1 MWRSGV
7 SLASRSLTGTGLVS
21 LPLRDVRPL
30 APWTAEPILSGMF
43 LRYYLELPMPFERA
57 EQALIAIPGSGLGAL
72 VDETGDQAERLLAE
86 VGFTV
91 AERRISREVAI
102 SFRGPRRLGRGRW
115 SR

>member
-43 LRYYLELPMPFERA
+43 LRYYLELPMPFEPA
-57 EQALIAIPGSGLGAL
+57 ERALIEIPGSGLGAL
-72 VDETGDQAERLLAE
+72 IEETGDQAERPD
-86 VGFTV
+86 
-91 AERRISREVAI
+91 RRVTETSGLPAYPFGAAGNEA
-102 SFRGPRRLGRGRW
+102 G
-115 SR
+115 